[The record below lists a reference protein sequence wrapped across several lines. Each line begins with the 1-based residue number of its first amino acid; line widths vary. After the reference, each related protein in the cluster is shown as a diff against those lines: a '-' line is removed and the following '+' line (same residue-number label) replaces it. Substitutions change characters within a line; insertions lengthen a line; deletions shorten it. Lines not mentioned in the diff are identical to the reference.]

1 MIANRFRAGRGGGTL
16 RAGRGGGALRAG
28 LGGVT
33 LMAAVALAAG
43 CGSTSGSGTSAS
55 SAAPS
60 SQGGSAS
67 AGAGSGSPAASSPA
81 APVAPASK
89 TPATSLAA
97 CATANLSVSLVSNM
111 GGGAAGSTY
120 VPIQFT
126 NTSGTACSMFGF
138 PGVSFVT
145 GQNGS
150 QIGAPAQRSGSS
162 AKVTVTLAAH
172 ATAHAWLQIAD
183 AGNYPASSCHVTN
196 ANWLKI
202 YPPGN
207 TAAAYVNH
215 SFQTCSSAK
224 VVTMTIDPVRTGA
237 AVQGQLP

>member
-1 MIANRFRAGRGGGTL
+1 MITNRF
-16 RAGRGGGALRAG
+16 RAG

-33 LMAAVALAAG
+33 LLAAAGLMAG
-43 CGSTSGSGTSAS
+43 CASSGSGSSASSSAPSTSASGSAAAS
-55 SAAPS
+55 SAAP
-60 SQGGSAS
+60 
-67 AGAGSGSPAASSPA
+67 ASSPA
-81 APVAPASK
+81 STAPTSK
-89 TPATSLAA
+89 SSTATGLAA

-126 NTSGTACSMFGF
+126 NTAGTTCSMYGF

-145 GQNGS
+145 GQGGS
-150 QIGAPAQRSGSS
+150 QIGAPAQRSPS

-172 ATAHAWLQIAD
+172 ATAHAWLQIAE

-207 TAAAYVNH
+207 TGAAYVSH

-237 AVQGQLP
+237 AVQGQVP

>member
-1 MIANRFRAGRGGGTL
+1 
-16 RAGRGGGALRAG
+16 
-28 LGGVT
+28 
-33 LMAAVALAAG
+33 
-43 CGSTSGSGTSAS
+43 
-55 SAAPS
+55 
-60 SQGGSAS
+60 
-67 AGAGSGSPAASSPA
+67 
-81 APVAPASK
+81 
-89 TPATSLAA
+89 
-97 CATANLSVSLVSNM
+97 M

-126 NTSGTACSMFGF
+126 NTSGTACAMYGF

-145 GQNGS
+145 GQGGS
-150 QIGAPAQRSGSS
+150 QIGAPAQRSPS

-172 ATAHAWLQIAD
+172 ATAHAWLQIAE

-207 TAAAYVNH
+207 TAASYVSH

-237 AVQGQLP
+237 AVQGQVP

>member
-1 MIANRFRAGRGGGTL
+1 MITNRF
-16 RAGRGGGALRAG
+16 RAG

-33 LMAAVALAAG
+33 LVAAAALVAG
-43 CGSTSGSGTSAS
+43 CASSGSGTSAS
-55 SAAPS
+55 SSAPS
-60 SQGGSAS
+60 SSASGGGSGSAS
-67 AGAGSGSPAASSPA
+67 SAAPDSSPA
-81 APVAPASK
+81 TAPTSK
-89 TPATSLAA
+89 SSTATGLAA
-97 CATANLSVSLVSNM
+97 CATANLSVALVPNM

-126 NTSGTACSMFGF
+126 NTSGTACAMYGF

-145 GQNGS
+145 GQGGS
-150 QIGAPAQRSGSS
+150 QIGAPAQRSAA

-172 ATAHAWLQIAD
+172 ATAHAWLQIAE

-207 TAAAYVNH
+207 TAAAYVSH
-215 SFQTCSSAK
+215 AFQTCSSAK

>member
-1 MIANRFRAGRGGGTL
+1 MITNRFRT
-16 RAGRGGGALRAG
+16 LRAG

-33 LMAAVALAAG
+33 LVAAVALAAG
-43 CGSTSGSGTSAS
+43 CASSGSGTSAS

-60 SQGGSAS
+60 TPVSSPS
-67 AGAGSGSPAASSPA
+67 TSSPSPAVP
-81 APVAPASK
+81 PASN
-89 TPATSLAA
+89 TPTSKSSTATGLAA

-120 VPIQFT
+120 VPLQFT
-126 NTSGTACSMFGF
+126 NTSGTACAMYGF

-150 QIGAPAQRSGSS
+150 QIGAPAQRSPNAS
-162 AKVTVTLAAH
+162 KVTVTLAAH
-172 ATAHAWLQIAD
+172 ATAHAWLQIAE
-183 AGNYPASSCHVTN
+183 AGNYPASSCHVAN

-207 TAAAYVNH
+207 TAAAYVSH

-224 VVTMTIDPVRTGA
+224 VVTMTIDPVRTGV
-237 AVQGQLP
+237 AVQDQLP

>member
-1 MIANRFRAGRGGGTL
+1 MITNRF
-16 RAGRGGGALRAG
+16 RAG

-33 LMAAVALAAG
+33 LVAAAALVAG
-43 CGSTSGSGTSAS
+43 CASSGSGTSAS
-55 SAAPS
+55 SSAPS
-60 SQGGSAS
+60 SSASGGGSGSAS
-67 AGAGSGSPAASSPA
+67 SAAPDSSPA
-81 APVAPASK
+81 TAPTSK
-89 TPATSLAA
+89 SSTATGLAA

-120 VPIQFT
+120 VPIEFT
-126 NTSGTACSMFGF
+126 NTSGAACALYGY

-150 QIGAPAQRSGSS
+150 QVGAPAKRSASF
-162 AKVTVTLAAH
+162 AKVTVSVAAH
-172 ATAHAWLQIAD
+172 ATAHAWLQVAE
-183 AGNYPASSCHVTN
+183 AGNYPASSCHPVSTHF
-196 ANWLKI
+196 LKV

-207 TAAAYVNH
+207 TAPAYV
-215 SFQTCSSAK
+215 SFSSQTCSSAK

>member
-1 MIANRFRAGRGGGTL
+1 MITKRFQI
-16 RAGRGGGALRAG
+16 G

-33 LMAAVALAAG
+33 LVAAATLAAG
-43 CGSTSGSGTSAS
+43 CASSGSGTSAS
-55 SAAPS
+55 S
-60 SQGGSAS
+60 SAS
-67 AGAGSGSPAASSPA
+67 SVPSTSPSGGTTGSGTSAASSPA
-81 APVAPASK
+81 TTPTSK
-89 TPATSLAA
+89 SSAATGLAA
-97 CATANLSVSLVSNM
+97 CNTANLSVSLVSNM

-120 VPIQFT
+120 VPIQFV
-126 NTSGTACSMFGF
+126 NTSGTACAMYGF

-150 QIGAPAQRSGSS
+150 QIGAPAQRSTNSG
-162 AKVTVTLAAH
+162 KVTVTLAAH
-172 ATAHAWLQIAD
+172 ATAHAWLQIAE
-183 AGNYPASSCHVTN
+183 AGNYPASSCHVAN

-207 TAAAYVNH
+207 TAAAYVSH
-215 SFQTCSSAK
+215 AFQTCSSAK

>member
-1 MIANRFRAGRGGGTL
+1 MTTNRFRAGFRV
-16 RAGRGGGALRAG
+16 G

-33 LMAAVALAAG
+33 LVAVAALAAG
-43 CGSTSGSGTSAS
+43 CGSSSGSGTSAS

-60 SQGGSAS
+60 TPAS
-67 AGAGSGSPAASSPA
+67 SNASSGTSGSGAASSPA
-81 APVAPASK
+81 APVAPTSK
-89 TPATSLAA
+89 STPAPNLAA

-126 NTSGTACSMFGF
+126 NTAGTACAMYGF
-138 PGVSFVT
+138 PGVSLVT

-150 QIGAPAQRSGSS
+150 QIGAPAQRSGNS
-162 AKVTVTLAAH
+162 AKVTVTLASH
-172 ATAHAWLQIAD
+172 ATAHAWLQIAE
-183 AGNYPASSCHVTN
+183 AGNYPASSCHVTT

-202 YPPGN
+202 FPPGN

>member
-1 MIANRFRAGRGGGTL
+1 MITNRFRAFPAGL
-16 RAGRGGGALRAG
+16 RAVPAARGFRAG

-33 LMAAVALAAG
+33 LVAAAALAAG
-43 CGSTSGSGTSAS
+43 CASSSGSGTAAS

-60 SQGGSAS
+60 SAASGAGGASSAS
-67 AGAGSGSPAASSPA
+67 S
-81 APVAPASK
+81 APNS
-89 TPATSLAA
+89 TPATAPSSRSTSATNLAA

-126 NTSGTACSMFGF
+126 NTAGTACAMYGF
-138 PGVSFVT
+138 PGVSLVT

-150 QIGAPAQRSGSS
+150 QIGAPAQRSGNS
-162 AKVTVTLAAH
+162 AKVTVTLASH
-172 ATAHAWLQIAD
+172 ATAHAWLQIAE
-183 AGNYPASSCHVTN
+183 AGNYPASSCHVTT

-202 YPPGN
+202 FPPGN
-207 TAAAYVNH
+207 TAAAYVSH

>member
-1 MIANRFRAGRGGGTL
+1 MITNRF
-16 RAGRGGGALRAG
+16 RAG

-33 LMAAVALAAG
+33 LVAAAALVAG
-43 CGSTSGSGTSAS
+43 CASSGSGTSAS
-55 SAAPS
+55 SSAPS
-60 SQGGSAS
+60 SSASGGGSGSAS
-67 AGAGSGSPAASSPA
+67 SAAPDSSPA
-81 APVAPASK
+81 TAPTSK
-89 TPATSLAA
+89 SSTATGLAA

-126 NTSGTACSMFGF
+126 NTAGTACAMYGF

-145 GQNGS
+145 GQGGS
-150 QIGAPAQRSGSS
+150 QIGAPAQRSSS

-172 ATAHAWLQIAD
+172 ATAHAWLQIAE
-183 AGNYPASSCHVTN
+183 AGNYPASSCHVAN

-207 TAAAYVNH
+207 TGAAYVSH

-237 AVQGQLP
+237 AVQGQVP

>member
-1 MIANRFRAGRGGGTL
+1 MITKRF
-16 RAGRGGGALRAG
+16 RAG

-33 LMAAVALAAG
+33 LMAAAALVAG
-43 CGSTSGSGTSAS
+43 CASSGSGTSAS
-55 SAAPS
+55 SSAAPS
-60 SQGGSAS
+60 TSASGSGSAS
-67 AGAGSGSPAASSPA
+67 SAAPASSPET
-81 APVAPASK
+81 APTSK
-89 TPATSLAA
+89 SSTATGLAA
-97 CATANLSVSLVSNM
+97 CTTANLSVALVSNM

-126 NTSGTACSMFGF
+126 NTAGSACALYGF

-145 GQNGS
+145 GQGGS
-150 QIGAPAQRSGSS
+150 QIGAPAQRSPS

-172 ATAHAWLQIAD
+172 ATAHAWLQIAE

-196 ANWLKI
+196 ASWLKI

-207 TAAAYVNH
+207 TAAAYVSH

-237 AVQGQLP
+237 AVQGQVP

>member
-1 MIANRFRAGRGGGTL
+1 MITNR
-16 RAGRGGGALRAG
+16 LRAG

-33 LMAAVALAAG
+33 LMAAAALVAG
-43 CGSTSGSGTSAS
+43 CASSGSGTSAS
-55 SAAPS
+55 GSSAPS
-60 SQGGSAS
+60 TSAS
-67 AGAGSGSPAASSPA
+67 GSVSGSGSAVPASSPA
-81 APVAPASK
+81 TAPTSK
-89 TPATSLAA
+89 SSTATGLAA
-97 CATANLSVSLVSNM
+97 CATANLSVALVSNM

-126 NTSGTACSMFGF
+126 NTSGTACAMYGF

-145 GQNGS
+145 GQGGS
-150 QIGAPAQRSGSS
+150 QIGAPAQRSAS

-172 ATAHAWLQIAD
+172 ATAHAWLQIAE

-196 ANWLKI
+196 APWLKI

-207 TAAAYVNH
+207 TAASYVSH

-224 VVTMTIDPVRTGA
+224 VVTMTIDPIRTGA
-237 AVQGQLP
+237 AVQGQVP

>member
-1 MIANRFRAGRGGGTL
+1 MITNRF
-16 RAGRGGGALRAG
+16 RAG

-33 LMAAVALAAG
+33 LVAAAALAAG
-43 CGSTSGSGTSAS
+43 CASSGSGGTSASGSSAPSTSASGSAS
-55 SAAPS
+55 SAAPAS
-60 SQGGSAS
+60 TPAS
-67 AGAGSGSPAASSPA
+67 APTSKSS
-81 APVAPASK
+81 
-89 TPATSLAA
+89 TATGLAA

-126 NTSGTACSMFGF
+126 NTAGTACAMYGF

-145 GQNGS
+145 GQGGS
-150 QIGAPAQRSGSS
+150 QIGAPAQRSPS

-172 ATAHAWLQIAD
+172 ATAHAWLQIAE

-207 TAAAYVNH
+207 TGAAYVSH

-237 AVQGQLP
+237 AVQGQVP

>member
-1 MIANRFRAGRGGGTL
+1 MITKRIQI
-16 RAGRGGGALRAG
+16 G

-33 LMAAVALAAG
+33 LVAAAALAAG
-43 CGSTSGSGTSAS
+43 CASSGSGPAASSSASSMPSTSSSGGTNGSGTSA
-55 SAAPS
+55 
-60 SQGGSAS
+60 
-67 AGAGSGSPAASSPA
+67 ASSPA
-81 APVAPASK
+81 T
-89 TPATSLAA
+89 TPTSTSTAAAGLAA
-97 CATANLSVSLVSNM
+97 CTTANLSVSLVSNM

-126 NTSGTACSMFGF
+126 NTAGTACAMYGF

-150 QIGAPAQRSGSS
+150 QIGAPAQRSPNSG
-162 AKVTVTLAAH
+162 KVTVTVASH
-172 ATAHAWLQIAD
+172 ATAHAWLQIAE
-183 AGNYPASSCHVTN
+183 AGNYPASSCHVVN

-207 TAAAYVNH
+207 TAAAYVSH

>member
-16 RAGRGGGALRAG
+16 RARLGGGALRAG

-33 LMAAVALAAG
+33 LMAAATLAAG

-67 AGAGSGSPAASSPA
+67 AGSGSPAASSPA

-89 TPATSLAA
+89 TPATGLAA

-150 QIGAPAQRSGSS
+150 QIGAPAQRSGNS

-172 ATAHAWLQIAD
+172 ATAHAWLQIAE

-207 TAAAYVNH
+207 TAAAYVSH